1 MALYGFSSA
10 YMAMIMTD
18 DVSIEASLGPTLL
31 MYVFGDIYFQA
42 NIAASLRGLLSCHKR
57 RAVEKL

>member
-1 MALYGFSSA
+1 
-10 YMAMIMTD
+10 MAMIMTD